1 MKLTNKYQRI
11 PLAAIS
17 VDRNTR
23 QRKDLQITEPFL
35 ASIRQRGVLNPV
47 IVQKNA
53 NGTFLLIAGE
63 RRFTA
68 SQQIGLLDIPVRF
81 LEDLDP
87 IEAQIIELEEN
98 LCRVD
103 LTWRDQVS
111 AIYRVHELYKEID
124 PDWTAAKTAENIAV
138 LPSSM
143 VVYLRVGRSLDDP
156 RIANAASM
164 SAAYNLLIR
173 QDDRQFT
180 SVMDDVMIA
189 VRQQT
194 APPPTPIAEPIETPT
209 TMEAAEALVKTY
221 RPDIS
226 GEAKDALVRQTFAAA
241 PSVLPTILARPNVPA
256 VVPPVNLPSII
267 GDSFLDW
274 APQYDGRRFNFL
286 HCDFP
291 YGINFN
297 VGSQGGR
304 NGWSGYDDSPDV
316 FWDLCKCLCENRDR
330 LLAASSH
337 IMFWFSM
344 DYYTEIFE
352 FFRQNWP
359 ELRLQGHPL
368 YWHKTDNVGVLPD
381 PARGPRRVVETALIG
396 SIGDRKIV
404 KASSNA
410 YGAPTDKS
418 IHQSTKPEPMLR
430 YFFGMFVDQTT
441 RMLDPTCGSGAALR
455 AAESLGAEQV
465 FGLEINDE
473 HRQGALQALEKF
485 RRMRKALG

>member
-1 MKLTNKYQRI
+1 MKVTNKYQRL
-11 PLAAIS
+11 PLSSIV
-17 VDRNTR
+17 VDRETR
-23 QRKDLQITEPFL
+23 QRKDLQITEQFL

-47 IVQKNA
+47 IVQRDD
-53 NGTFLLIAGE
+53 GDTVTLIAGE
-63 RRFTA
+63 RRFAA
-68 SQQIGLLDIPVRF
+68 SQQLGLPDIPVRF
-81 LEDLDP
+81 LDDLSS

-98 LCRVD
+98 LCRTD

-111 AIYRVHELYKEID
+111 AVYRVHQLYCELD
-124 PDWTAAKTAENIAV
+124 PDWTASKTAEHIAV
-138 LPSSM
+138 SSPSM
-143 VVYLRVGRSLDDP
+143 AFYIRVGRSLDDP
-156 RIANAASM
+156 IIANATSM
-164 SAAYNLLIR
+164 SAAYNLLLR
-173 QDDRQFT
+173 RDDRKF
-180 SVMDDVMIA
+180 VNIMDDAMIA

-194 APPPTPIAEPIETPT
+194 ATPILPTAPIVAPT
-209 TMEAAEALVKTY
+209 SMEEAIALVETH

-226 GEAKDALVRQTFAAA
+226 GEEKHALVQRTLVGTKEA
-241 PSVLPTILARPNVPA
+241 LPTILARPNVPA
-256 VVPPVNLPSII
+256 PAPQANLPSII

-274 APQYDGRRFNFL
+274 APLYTGRKFNFL

-291 YGINFN
+291 YGIDFN
-297 VGSQGGR
+297 SGAQGGR
-304 NGWSGYDDSPDV
+304 NGWSGYDDSPEV
-316 FWDLCKCLCENRDR
+316 FWNLCKCLCENRDK